1 MRAVNLAPFS
11 KEANGNGALE
21 DSWVGYFGVP
31 DLIDFN
37 KQFADF
43 VGFDSPLW
51 THLVQFRLPNF
62 QWS

>member
-1 MRAVNLAPFS
+1 MEMVPWKTAELAT
-11 KEANGNGALE
+11 LE
-21 DSWVGYFGVP
+21 Y
-31 DLIDFN
+31 IFN